1 MALLNTRLF
10 LDALTPAGDFVVFVT
25 GTQTDVED
33 QVVGRPYGVGT
44 LYAPVAG
51 GATQMQVACEE
62 NGQYGSLQP
71 FRVGD
76 VLRVSDRPSTGGA
89 GNEEWTTVTGITYGV
104 NFATVDVSPA
114 LNNDYATTNDPGV
127 ERPGTGQRGG
137 RLVRTGRIE
146 HGGCSTGPP

>member
-25 GTQTDVED
+25 GTQTDTED

-71 FRVGD
+71 FRVMCCGYRIA
-76 VLRVSDRPSTGGA
+76 RVPVVRATKSGRRSQASPMAST
-89 GNEEWTTVTGITYGV
+89 
-104 NFATVDVSPA
+104 SPPWMSA
-114 LNNDYATTNDPGV
+114 
-127 ERPGTGQRGG
+127 RR
-137 RLVRTGRIE
+137 
-146 HGGCSTGPP
+146 